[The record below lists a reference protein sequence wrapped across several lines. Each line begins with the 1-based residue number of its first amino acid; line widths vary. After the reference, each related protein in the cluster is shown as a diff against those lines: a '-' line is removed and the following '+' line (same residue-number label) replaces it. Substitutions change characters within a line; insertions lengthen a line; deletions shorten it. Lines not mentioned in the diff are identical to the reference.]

1 MKKKLALITCY
12 FQHNYGSQ
20 LQALATEMMCRRM
33 GLDYET
39 IRIDGL
45 RSEIN
50 RAKYKYFL
58 SKIIDI
64 QTVKDKFATVRK
76 VWAKKTNCDYA
87 RNLAIRDGI
96 FDRFAEEQFHLSKTY
111 TSKKELGECAR
122 DYSAFIVGSDQLWLP
137 SNIAADYYTLSY
149 VPDDIKKVAYATSFG
164 VANLPRKQA
173 EVARKFLPRFDSIMV
188 REQSGQRLV
197 KELTGKDVPIVCDPT
212 MMFSADEWNELLPTS
227 RRIKEKYI
235 LCYFLGD
242 NPWQRKWVKQLA
254 EKTGNKIVQLP
265 NLDNY
270 IKSDEGFADY
280 PLYDVDPLDFV
291 ALVRDAEY
299 VLTDSFHCTVFSSLF
314 NKQFFT
320 FRRYSE
326 DGTASTNSRIYSL
339 LASLGATDRLVSVET
354 EVKEA
359 MNLLMY
365 LKSVN
370 ANINKLRYDSYTI
383 LIEAIPR

>member
-1 MKKKLALITCY
+1 MKKELALITCY

-45 RSEIN
+45 RPEIN

-58 SKIIDI
+58 SRITDI
-64 QTVKDKFATVRK
+64 QTVKDKFATVKK
-76 VWAKKTNCDYA
+76 VWAKTTNKQYA
-87 RNLAIRDGI
+87 KNLAIRDGF

-149 VPDDIKKVAYATSFG
+149 VPDDVKKIAYATSFG

-227 RRIKEKYI
+227 RRIKENYI

-242 NPWQRKWVKQLA
+242 NPWQRKWAKQLA
-254 EKTGNKIVQLP
+254 AKTGNKIVQLP